1 MDYQLETYKAMDQNG
16 KTVLVSAR
24 TETDAKQQASEE
36 LGHGNVISFEEVCT
50 VPTGDN
56 E

>member
-36 LGHGNVISFEEVCT
+36 LGHGNVVSFKEVSS
-50 VPTGDN
+50 VPTN
-56 E
+56 NNK